1 MTIISIIR
9 NQGQIWHGRVRMLF
23 RIRALLDDELTMLLR
38 EVIDWEFLF
47 VSTRPS
53 IVVTKR

>member
-1 MTIISIIR
+1 M
-9 NQGQIWHGRVRMLF
+9 
-23 RIRALLDDELTMLLR
+23 IRALLDDEPTMLLR

-53 IVVTKR
+53 FVVTKR